1 MKEYYILLT
10 VRFVA
15 AVALAVILGSG
26 SVVAFNHMPAV
37 WFRDDGKLPEDIDQ
51 RAAHNQQPVEIC
63 FYRSLRSLRPVHGCQ
78 GHSAI

>member
-51 RAAHNQQPVEIC
+51 RQRITSSVEIC
-63 FYRSLRSLRPVHGCQ
+63 FYRSIRSLRPVHGCQ